1 MAVVNLNWSKNAIAA
16 IGPSGQN
23 NFTNAREAEES
34 TSSDVNVVGTNEKAS
49 SNIRSSSRGG
59 ASFGFAR
66 SYYGFDFT
74 GYTTGTI
81 TNLAF
86 HFKPTTSST
95 ATLSNR
101 LAQFTGF
108 GEEVGSNYN
117 DGDWWDSI
125 ADPLVPYS
133 NAFNITDGTT
143 AASVTLNSTAL
154 TDAKADGF
162 LKLVLMIIGDYNNLN
177 IAVDV
182 SNASFLNQSSNNTF
196 LRFDYA
202 APGYGN
208 TVIGV
213 GGSSIVTVNNVTSA
227 DIVSVIGAE

>member
-1 MAVVNLNWSKNAIAA
+1 MPVVNLNWSKNAIAA
-16 IGPSGQN
+16 IGPSGQS

-34 TSSDVNVVGTNEKAS
+34 TSSDVNVIGTNEKAS

-133 NAFNITDGTT
+133 NAFNSADNNT
-143 AASVTLNSTAL
+143 AADVSLNSTAI

-162 LKLVLMIIGDYNNLN
+162 LKLVLMNATDYNNLN
-177 IAVDV
+177 ISVDV
-182 SNASFLNQSSNNTF
+182 SSFTNWNQSSNKTF
-196 LRFDYA
+196 LRFNYA
-202 APGYGN
+202 APGYN
-208 TVIGV
+208 QVINGV
-213 GGSSIVTVNNVTSA
+213 PSDPDSKINDVSYTNVSQVMG
-227 DIVSVIGAE
+227 VS

>member
-1 MAVVNLNWSKNAIAA
+1 MPDLNWSKNAIAS
-16 IGPSGQN
+16 IGPSGQS

-34 TSSDVNVVGTNEKAS
+34 NSSDVNSTGNNTVAAGF
-49 SNIRSSSRGG
+49 IRSSGRGG
-59 ASFGFAR
+59 ASFGFRR

-81 TNLAF
+81 SNLAL
-86 HFKPTTSST
+86 HYTPTTSSSN
-95 ATLSNR
+95 TLSNR

-108 GEEVGSNYN
+108 GEELGSNYN

-133 NAFNITDGTT
+133 NAFNSADNTT
-143 AASVTLNSTAL
+143 PADVSLNSTAI

-162 LKLVLMIIGDYNNLN
+162 LKLVLMSAADYNNLN
-177 IAVDV
+177 LAVDV
-182 SNASFLNQSSNNTF
+182 TAFTNWNQSSNKTF
-196 LRFDYA
+196 LRFTYV

-208 TVIGV
+208 AVNKVASANISNIITVASANVSSVIGV
-213 GGSSIVTVNNVTSA
+213 S
-227 DIVSVIGAE
+227 